1 MVESDCPGKLLT
13 GDLNTETN
21 EKSLE
26 SLFDKY
32 GQIVEAL
39 VMKDDK
45 TNKSRGFAFV
55 MFESTADVK
64 DTARDM
70 NGKSLYNVE
79 ETVMEAYLEVN
90 PWPFVEVFICPQ
102 RMMDILRKAAIQPE
116 ITETLLIQEIMHHHQ
131 EILPT
136 VIMVIPVH
144 MMTTHQQTIVIE
156 ITMVLILTIQIT

>member
-55 MFESTADVK
+55 TFESTADVK

-70 NGKSLYNVE
+70 NGKSLYGKAIKAE
-79 ETVMEAYLEVN
+79 EATKPSFESGRYGPPPPPRSRGPPGGFRGRRVGSGGTRGPPSHGRHMDNGGYSMNFNLTSSRGSLPMKRA
-90 PWPFVEVFICPQ
+90 PPPQ
-102 RMMDILRKAAIQPE
+102 SHCSTPK
-116 ITETLLIQEIMHHHQ
+116 
-131 EILPT
+131 
-136 VIMVIPVH
+136 
-144 MMTTHQQTIVIE
+144 
-156 ITMVLILTIQIT
+156 